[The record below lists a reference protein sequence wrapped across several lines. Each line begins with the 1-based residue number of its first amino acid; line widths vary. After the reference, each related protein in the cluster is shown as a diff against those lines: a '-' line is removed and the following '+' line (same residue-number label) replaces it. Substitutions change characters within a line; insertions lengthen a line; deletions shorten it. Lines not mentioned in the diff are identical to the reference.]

1 MKKQTFH
8 FELEDL
14 ITQFVAAFD
23 DCVIKRFNGQRE
35 AKEQIEVRYVYAPKQ
50 RVLYDIINKD
60 KSITLPVVT
69 VSISNVSRDPSR
81 VFNKLDGFYYPDN
94 ALSKQSKLTRQVP
107 MPVPVNVSV
116 NLSII
121 AKYQTDLEQII
132 SNFVPYTNPYIILAW
147 KVPEDFNLANVYEI
161 RSEVEWSNSISLT
174 YPGDL
179 APSDKYRVSADTSF
193 TIKGWLFPA
202 ADLPPVNNIYF
213 IDANFT
219 QTRLLSGGSESI
231 KYTNY
236 DDYLTLKQYTSAGGA
251 SITDVVS
258 ISAAPQITDIF
269 GHTSVPQESLSPLVS
284 TSPTTIGG
292 PLLDN
297 LTLNYSNSGRN
308 FTIIGKNMQYT
319 LQVLLS
325 SNVVTGLTNST
336 FTFDY
341 YPSVSGYI
349 VPAEYYSILSNNVAT
364 TRLPTSALP
373 SGNYT
378 FVFINSAGWSS
389 TYDAYQTVLSIP

>member
-60 KSITLPVVT
+60 KSVTLPVVAI
-69 VSISNVSRDPSR
+69 SINNIARDTNR

-94 ALSKQSKLTRQVP
+94 AVSKQSKLTRQVP

-121 AKYQTDLEQII
+121 AKYQTDIEQII

-147 KVPEDFNLANVYEI
+147 KVPENFNLANVYEI
-161 RSEVEWSNSISLT
+161 RSEVEWNNSIALT

-179 APSDKYRVSADTSF
+179 APNDKYRVAADTSF

-202 ADLPPVNNIYF
+202 ADSPPINNIYF

-219 QTRLLSGGSESI
+219 QTRLLSGGPDVI
-231 KYTNY
+231 RYTNY
-236 DDYLTLKQYTSAGGA
+236 DDYLTLKTYTSAGGTNF
-251 SITDVVS
+251 TDVIS

-269 GHTSVPQESLSPLVS
+269 GHTQVPLDSLTPLVS

-297 LTLNYSNSGRN
+297 LTLNYSNSSRP
-308 FTIIGKNMQYT
+308 FTIIGKNLQYT

-325 SNVVTGLTNST
+325 SNVN
-336 FTFDY
+336 
-341 YPSVSGYI
+341 SGYTTDTYSF
-349 VPAEYYSILSNNVAT
+349 EYYSSVTGYTMPTQLYSVLSNNVAT
-364 TRLPTSALP
+364 VQLPASLA

>member
-23 DCVIKRFNGQRE
+23 DCVIKRFNGQRQ
-35 AKEQIEVRYVYAPKQ
+35 AAQEQIEVRYVYAPKQ

-60 KSITLPVVT
+60 KSITLPVVAI
-69 VSISNVSRDPSR
+69 SISNVARDANR

-94 ALSKQSKLTRQVP
+94 ATSKQSKLTRQVP

-116 NLSII
+116 NMSII

-147 KVPEDFNLANVYEI
+147 KVPSDFNLSNTYEI
-161 RSEVEWSNSISLT
+161 RSEVEWNNSIALN
-174 YPGDL
+174 YPSDL
-179 APSDKYRVSADTSF
+179 APTDKYRVVADTAF

-202 ADLPPVNNIYF
+202 ADNPPINNVFF

-219 QTRLLSGGSESI
+219 NTRLLSGGPGGL

-236 DDYLTLKQYTSAGGA
+236 DDYTTIKQYTSSGN
-251 SITDVVS
+251 STETVS

-269 GHTSVPQESLSPLVS
+269 GHTQVPLDSLSPLNS
-284 TSPTTIGG
+284 ASPTTIGG

-297 LTLNYSNSGRN
+297 LTLTSSNSSRE
-308 FTIIGKNMQYT
+308 FTIIGKNLQYT
-319 LQVLLS
+319 LNVLLS
-325 SNVVTGLTNST
+325 SNQSSFGYPVSALN
-336 FTFDY
+336 FTY
-341 YPSVSGYI
+341 YPTVSGYI
-349 VPAEYYSILSNNVAT
+349 LPPNLYNILSKNVLTA
-364 TRLPTSALP
+364 RLPANITP
-373 SGNYT
+373 GNYT
-378 FVFINSAGWSS
+378 FVITNSAGWGS
-389 TYDAYQTVLSIP
+389 TYDAYQTVLVNP